1 VIRMSAGISIIA
13 LAYAP
18 SIGAHHSSSIYDS
31 ETVLTLQGTVRSYE
45 WKNPHVYIYV
55 DVTEPGGQST
65 EWEIEGGST
74 PLMMRSGWTP
84 TTLESGDRVAVRIN
98 PNKNV
103 DIRNGWLLEI
113 SSDRGTSL
121 NRWVEDTTSAVAA
134 DGIAGV
140 WDALRG
146 FQAMRFDRGELTE
159 RGATARANYHETQN
173 PVKDCIPSPV
183 PVLTYMPYRTE
194 ITLLDDRVLL
204 HTEYFDV
211 ERVVYMDGRGH
222 PENLTP
228 SNQGHSIG
236 YWDGDALVVDTVGFT
251 DSPIGSAMNVP
262 SGPKKHVTE
271 RFELTENRTQLKVSY
286 RIEDPDYIVDAS
298 SGELLWD
305 YVAAG
310 GMTPYRCDLEVARRY
325 VFQ

>member
-1 VIRMSAGISIIA
+1 MRMSAGIAIMV
-13 LAYAP
+13 LVYAP
-18 SIGAHHSSSIYDS
+18 SIGAHHSNSIYDS
-31 ETVLTLQGTVRSYE
+31 QTVLTLQGTVRSYE
-45 WKNPHVYIYV
+45 WKNPHVYIYI
-55 DVTEPGGQST
+55 DVVEPSGQST
-65 EWEIEGGST
+65 EWEIEGGAT
-74 PLMMRSGWTP
+74 PLMTRSGWTP
-84 TTLESGDRVAVRIN
+84 TTLAAGDRVAVRLN

-103 DIRNGWLLEI
+103 DVRNGWLLEI

-121 NRWVEDTTSAVAA
+121 NRWVEDTTSVVAA
-134 DGIAGV
+134 GGIAGV

-146 FQAMRFDRGELTE
+146 FQAMQFDRGELTQ
-159 RGATARANYHETQN
+159 RGVTARANYDEMQN
-173 PVKDCIPSPV
+173 PVKDCIASPV

-222 PENLTP
+222 PENLAP

-236 YWDGDALVVDTVGFT
+236 HWEGDALVVDTVAFT

-262 SGPKKHVTE
+262 SGSKKHVTE

-286 RIEDPDYIVDAS
+286 TIEDPDYIVGTS

-305 YVAAG
+305 YVAEG
-310 GMTPYRCDLEVARRY
+310 GMTPYHCDLEVARRY
-325 VFQ
+325 VLQ